1 MRDPVKASGEQM
13 SEIVREHFV
22 SFDSGVFTQ
31 GFHLCPD
38 LLSFQ
43 PGPVFRQENL
53 SPPNPVFG
61 GVFAEFPAKLSR
73 NKDRPQLAF
82 HGNPGSPFFD
92 RVGGDV
98 WDFTD
103 ADPRGADGFHQ

>member
-1 MRDPVKASGEQM
+1 MRDPVKAPGEQM
-13 SEIVREHFV
+13 PEIVREHFV
-22 SFDSGVFTQ
+22 SFDPSVFTQ

-38 LLSFQ
+38 LLSLQ

-53 SPPNPVFG
+53 TSLDPVFD

-103 ADPRGADGFHQ
+103 TDARGADGFHQ